1 MMPRASGS
9 GSSMADEEIAE
20 IANIEDIAEIANIE
34 DIAGTEERADREA
47 SRNRMP
53 SGLQARTSE

>member
-1 MMPRASGS
+1 MMPRASAS

-20 IANIEDIAEIANIE
+20 IADIEDPAEITNIEDP
-34 DIAGTEERADREA
+34 AGIEERADREA

-53 SGLQARTSE
+53 SRSQART